1 MIPLR
6 DNIPSSTQPIVG
18 QWLLGINV
26 VLFLG
31 ELLLMATGQ
40 LNLFL
45 QQYAIIPAR
54 EAYHFLLLLQG
65 NIAILPTLLFPIL
78 LAMFLHGGILHIAGN
93 MLFLWVFGDNVED
106 LMGHGRFLGFYLLC
120 GILASAAQV
129 ALDPTS
135 TIPNLG
141 ASGAIAGVLGAYLI
155 NYPRARV
162 EAILPLGFLWIP
174 LQIPAMFYLGWW
186 FIQQTFY
193 GVASLGVPANMS
205 GGVAFFAHVGGF
217 VAGVALF
224 KAFAI
229 RRSPQ
234 ALF

>member
-1 MIPLR
+1 MIPIR
-6 DNIPSSTQPIVG
+6 DNIPSLIKPVIG

-40 LNLFL
+40 LNAFL
-45 QQYAIIPAR
+45 QQFAIIPAR
-54 EAYHFLLLLQG
+54 EALHFLELLQG
-65 NIAILPTLLFPIL
+65 DFTVVPALLFPII
-78 LAMFLHGGILHIAGN
+78 LAMFLHGGFAHIIGN

-106 LMGHGRFLGFYLLC
+106 LMGHGRFLAFYLSC
-120 GILASAAQV
+120 WILASAAQI

-135 TIPNLG
+135 VIPNLG

-155 NYPRARV
+155 NYPKARV
-162 EAILPLGFLWIP
+162 QAILPLGFLFLPI
-174 LQIPAMFYLGWW
+174 QIPAMFYLGWW
-186 FIQQTFY
+186 FVQQTLY
-193 GVASLGVPANMS
+193 GIGSLGVPADMS
-205 GGVAFFAHVGGF
+205 GGIAFFAHVGGF

-224 KAFAI
+224 KVFAI
-229 RRSPQ
+229 RRSSQ